1 MNHYLFHILIKASY
15 LISEVE
21 VNLHGLEGRENEHSL
36 VNTGAVYSLQMGSF
50 VMEAEN
56 FSRKFVV
63 G

>member
-1 MNHYLFHILIKASY
+1 
-15 LISEVE
+15 VE